1 MNNNYYKSN
10 WMFIT
15 DMRFKN
21 NVATRAGMI
30 NHMAFVVEMRQS

>member
-1 MNNNYYKSN
+1 MNNYKSN

-21 NVATRAGMI
+21 SVATRVGMI
-30 NHMAFVVEMRQS
+30 NHMAIVVEMRQS